1 MKKIMKTLLFSFSVL
16 ILAALN
22 GKAQSIDEG
31 LKHLNAERY
40 ILAEKTF
47 NDLVKSNPTAEN
59 YFELGRYYLSTPD
72 AKENLDKAQE
82 VFTKGNA
89 LDKKGNPLN
98 NIGLA
103 MVKIG
108 KGDLAG
114 AKILIDDEI
123 GKGKGSKDSELI
135 YRAGEAYTLFDWSND
150 PAEAIM
156 LIDKALEVKKIDNP
170 QYYVIKAKAY
180 NIKNEGGDLMNALR
194 NAERLAPKDLASVY
208 SFMAKIWLQGK
219 NYPEAQEAIDKS
231 IAADPTHAPAYYY
244 KSSLLQT
251 YQKWDEAAKAAKKY
265 LENGD
270 GDCMANLRYAK
281 LAFTAKDFDNV
292 LAKIKE
298 IESCNTD
305 PIVHRLAGISKFE
318 QGKYDAAIA
327 DLKKYI
333 SVASKEEIF
342 GLDYG
347 FIGRAFL
354 AKSEIADADAA
365 DIVTNENLAIEN
377 IDKAVSLNDT
387 TYEYYTE
394 LGRHFQEK
402 RDYDNA
408 VTFVEKSINNKK
420 KPNGQDFWTL
430 GSLQYMTKNY
440 EKAEATFDKVIA
452 SYKDTW
458 APPYLMSARTKA
470 YKNQED
476 TTFIAAEMYEK
487 YTSLIPDDQKP
498 ANASSLSEAFSY
510 LAAKEWLV
518 NKDSDKAMVYIDELL
533 KYDPTYQRAID
544 LKNSILGIE
553 PEIEEMEGDSTGTD
567 STTTKP
573 GK

>member
-1 MKKIMKTLLFSFSVL
+1 MKTLLFSFSVL

>member
-16 ILAALN
+16 MLAALN
-22 GKAQSIDEG
+22 GNAQSIDEG

-40 ILAEKTF
+40 ILAEETF
-47 NDLVKSNPTAEN
+47 TDLVKSNPTAEN

-114 AKILIDDEI
+114 AKLLIQDEI
-123 GKGKGSKDSELI
+123 GKGRGSKDSELI
-135 YRAGEAYTLFDWSND
+135 YRAAEAYTMFDWSND

-170 QYYVIKAKAY
+170 QYYVVKAKAFD
-180 NIKNEGGDLMNALR
+180 IKNEGGDLMNALR
-194 NAERLAPKDLASVY
+194 NAVALNPKDKAAIY

-219 NYPEAQEAIDKS
+219 NYPEAQAAIDNS

-251 YQKWDEAAKAAKKY
+251 YQKWGEAAEAAKKY

-298 IESCNTD
+298 IESCNED
-305 PIVHRLAGISKFE
+305 PIVHRLSGISKFE

-354 AKSEIADADAA
+354 AKASSDEEPAA
-365 DIVTNENLAIEN
+365 NEGLAIEN
-377 IDKAVSLNDT
+377 IEKAVSMNDT

-394 LGRHFQEK
+394 LGRYFQEK

-408 VTFVEKSINNKK
+408 VTFVEKSIDAKK

-440 EKAEATFDKVIA
+440 DKAEATFDKVIE

-487 YTSLIPDDQKP
+487 YASLIPEEQKA
-498 ANASSLSEAFSY
+498 ANAKSLSEAYSY

-567 STTTKP
+567 STTAEP